1 MDWSPLEIARQALA
15 RNHRRSVEDPSLIP
29 AGVTCLLFRK
39 DDEYC
44 VLLNKRSQQV
54 EHHKGEISFP
64 GGMKD
69 PGDATLLD
77 TALREAFEEM
87 GILPSDVEILGEV
100 DDVPTN
106 SRFLIRPFIG
116 TIPYPYDF
124 KPSSAEVA
132 AVLEVPLFALM
143 NRANRR
149 DEIRIKNGKL
159 VNAPTFAY
167 EGNLIYGATARVL
180 DNFLSLI
187 ETALEKEA

>member
-1 MDWSPLEIARQALA
+1 M
-15 RNHRRSVEDPSLIP
+15 
-29 AGVTCLLFRK
+29 
-39 DDEYC
+39 
-44 VLLNKRSQQV
+44 LNKRSQQV